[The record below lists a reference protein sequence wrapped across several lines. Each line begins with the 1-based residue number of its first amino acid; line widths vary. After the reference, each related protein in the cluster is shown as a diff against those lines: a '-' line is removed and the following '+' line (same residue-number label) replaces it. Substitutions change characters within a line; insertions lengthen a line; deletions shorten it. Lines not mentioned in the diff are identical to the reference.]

1 MAVDNLRNTIF
12 LFLICICILVGTV
25 SGAFNQTPDNSWVE
39 KTDIPAYI
47 FGHLNSQATRIGH
60 SAVTLSDGSIVVM
73 GGYGGVMRGMDVP
86 WDDEQALKDVWR
98 TTDLGETWVLQNGS
112 AGWSARSEMECVV
125 LSDDTIILISGY
137 TRRNSNVY
145 MADVWKSTDMGV
157 TWSNQS
163 IGNSHEERDKL
174 KRTAFGAVAL
184 PNDKIVMFGGRTSEG
199 MWGDTWISS
208 DQGVSWTEQS
218 SYAGWGDIGQGA
230 SCGWAYSGR
239 YAFETVVTQDG
250 DILLLG
256 GMDCNQVYNQ
266 IWKSSNE
273 GVTWTLQNANPDW
286 DARSDFGAVI
296 LPDESIVVYG
306 GVAYTGRGGDGIEYT
321 GSGGED
327 WDYWGTGNDVWRSY
341 DYGLT
346 WDYVGW
352 ANISAYSRYYTVNGG
367 RYMFAMTNSGN
378 DIMVIGGSAVRWDHT
393 GVNDKDVWVSHIIP
407 STPPLSVNTTDNCVT
422 FYGVHTGAPATV
434 WFEYTLA
441 TTNGRSFKTK
451 NQTNVVGNFTQT
463 ICGMPL
469 MPGLTYTVVTG
480 ADINNSYV
488 YGKNVTFT
496 VANIEP
502 HTTTTYEPQVN
513 TFTGDGLDPV
523 KLFSYDVWQA
533 YIGLMG
539 GFFFGLLICFI
550 FMNIA
555 IKQRSVAISVILL
568 LVIGTT
574 LWQILPPEF
583 IQISQ
588 MLLIAGFAG
597 LLYWLFMKK
606 R

>member
-1 MAVDNLRNTIF
+1 MVVDNLKTIF

-25 SGAFNQTPDNSWVE
+25 SGAFNQTPDNSWVQ
-39 KTDIPAYI
+39 KTNLPVAVFNGGPTYDTWA
-47 FGHLNSQATRIGH
+47 RVGH

-73 GGYGGVMRGMDVP
+73 GGYMGEEGDG
-86 WDDEQALKDVWR
+86 LSLNDVWR
-98 TTDLGETWVLQNGS
+98 TTDLGETWVLQNAS
-112 AGWSARSEMECVV
+112 AGWSDRSEMECVV
-125 LSDDTIILISGY
+125 LSDDTIILISGKRGSY
-137 TRRNSNVY
+137 GPVCY
-145 MADVWKSTDMGV
+145 YCFPDVWKSTDMGV
-157 TWSNQS
+157 TWTNQS
-163 IGNSHEERDKL
+163 TNLAWGNRYN
-174 KRTAFGAVAL
+174 FGAVAL
-184 PNDKIVMFGGRTSEG
+184 PNDKIVIFGGQTSEG
-199 MWGDTWISS
+199 MFGDVWISS

-218 SYAGWGDIGQGA
+218 AYAKWGDIGRGVT
-230 SCGWAYSGR
+230 CGWAYIGR
-239 YAFETVVTQDG
+239 YAFESVVTEDG
-250 DILLLG
+250 TILLLG
-256 GMDCNQVYNQ
+256 GMDCNHVYNQ
-266 IWKSSNE
+266 IWKSSDE
-273 GVTWTLQNANPDW
+273 GITWTLQNANPDW
-286 DARSDFGAVI
+286 NARSDFGSVI
-296 LPDESIVVYG
+296 LPDESIVIFAGLAMYG
-306 GVAYTGRGGDGIEYT
+306 DGGD
-321 GSGGED
+321 D
-327 WDYWGTGNDVWRSY
+327 WDYWGSGNDVWRSY
-341 DYGLT
+341 DYGVT

-352 ANISAYSRYYTVNGG
+352 ANISVYPTSYSVNGG

-378 DIMVIGGSAVRWDHT
+378 DIMVIGGSAIRWDSS
-393 GVNDKDVWVSHIIP
+393 GVYQNDVWVSHIIP
-407 STPPLSVNTTDNCVT
+407 PVPPLSVNTTDNCVT

-488 YGKNVTFT
+488 YGENVTFT

-533 YIGLMG
+533 YVGLMG

-555 IKQRSVAISVILL
+555 IKQRSVAISVVLL

-588 MLLIAGFAG
+588 MLLIAGIAG